1 MYYCKFHRCSTTPHH
16 GNPEIYFLDLDSLAL
31 NINYTSTI
39 MIYVL
44 MSNQPLRNNSINYLV
59 LLTNLIRTQRVI

>member
-16 GNPEIYFLDLDSLAL
+16 GNPEIYFLDLDRLAL
-31 NINYTSTI
+31 NNYYTNTI

-44 MSNQPLRNNSINYLV
+44 MSNQSLRNYIIMY
-59 LLTNLIRTQRVI
+59 